1 MIIESYNAI
10 LRFTQKETMDRIKV
24 FHVED
29 YKIMRDGI
37 RHLLSLDSD
46 IEIVGEAQN
55 GEAFLKALDI
65 VDIDVLIL
73 DIYLDAMEDLT
84 TLNGFQ
90 ICRLVQERY
99 PHIKIV
105 AHSVYDDADRVA
117 TILKSGALG
126 FVSKKSG
133 FEELLRAVKTVC
145 NGEKY
150 ICPETAGK
158 LKNLNQFLTGMES
171 NLRGRDEV
179 FSQREREVLNLLA
192 QGKSSK
198 EIADTLFITE
208 RTVESHRKNMIE
220 KGKVKNTV
228 ELVAYASSLGVIKK

>member
-1 MIIESYNAI
+1 M
-10 LRFTQKETMDRIKV
+10 TRIKV

-37 RHLLSLDSD
+37 KQLLSLDPD
-46 IEIVGEAQN
+46 IEIVGEAPSGQV
-55 GEAFLKALDI
+55 FLEKLE
-65 VDIDVLIL
+65 VTEVDVLIL
-73 DIYLDAMEDLT
+73 DLYLDAMEDLN

-90 ICRLVQERY
+90 ICRLVQEQY

-105 AHSVYDDADRVA
+105 AHSVYHDADRVA
-117 TILKSGALG
+117 TLIKSGALG

-133 FEELLRAVKTVC
+133 FEELIRAIKTVST
-145 NGEKY
+145 GERY

-158 LKNLNQFLTGMES
+158 MKNLNQFLNGMEG
-171 NLRGRDEV
+171 NLRGKDEI
-179 FSQREREVLNLLA
+179 FSQREREVLNLLSD
-192 QGKSSK
+192 GKSSK
-198 EIADTLFITE
+198 EIADSLFITE

-228 ELVAYASSLGVIKK
+228 ELIAYASSLGVIKK

>member
-1 MIIESYNAI
+1 MI
-10 LRFTQKETMDRIKV
+10 IKV

-37 RHLLSLDSD
+37 RQLLLVEPN
-46 IEIVGEAQN
+46 IEIVGEAKN
-55 GEAFLKALDI
+55 GEDFLQALE
-65 VDIDVLIL
+65 VTDIDVVLL
-73 DIYLDAMEDLT
+73 DIYLDAMEDLN

-90 ICRLVQERY
+90 ICRFVKEHY

-117 TILKSGALG
+117 AIVKAGALA

-133 FEELLRAVKTVC
+133 SEELIRAIRTVRT
-145 NGEKY
+145 GERY

-158 LKNLNQFLTGMES
+158 LKNLTEFLSGIET
-171 NLRGRDEV
+171 NLKGKEEV
-179 FSQREREVLNLLA
+179 FSQREREVLGLLS

-198 EIADTLFITE
+198 EIADALFITE
-208 RTVESHRKNMIE
+208 RTVESHRKNMIG
-220 KGKVKNTV
+220 KVKVKNTV
-228 ELVAYASSLGVIKK
+228 ELIAYASALGVIKK

>member
-1 MIIESYNAI
+1 MA
-10 LRFTQKETMDRIKV
+10 KIKV

-37 RHLLSLDSD
+37 KQLLSLDPE
-46 IEIVGEAQN
+46 IEIVGEAHNAQT
-55 GEAFLKALDI
+55 FLKALE
-65 VDIDVLIL
+65 VAEIDVLVL
-73 DIYLDAMEDLT
+73 DIYLDAMEDLD

-90 ICRLVQERY
+90 ICRQVQEQY
-99 PHIKIV
+99 PHIKII

-117 TILKSGALG
+117 TIIKCGALG

-133 FEELLRAVKTVC
+133 FEELLRAVKTVAT
-145 NGEKY
+145 GEKY

-158 LKNLNQFLTGMES
+158 LKNLNQFLTGMAS
-171 NLRGRDEV
+171 HLRGKDEI
-179 FSQREREVLNLLA
+179 FSQREREVLTLLS

-198 EIADTLFITE
+198 EIAENLFITE

-228 ELVAYASSLGVIKK
+228 ELIAYASSLGVIKK